1 MRICKNLLEEALR
14 RARATLAGA
23 ADAGWQEAPVIEVNW
38 RYNGRGMRAGDA
50 CPALITTAAGLTA
63 FVLSVEDVLD
73 EDQANSWGD
82 PEEGQVISW
91 WDLMPLMW
99 QEERD
104 ERTVFYFPGL
114 EATE

>member
-1 MRICKNLLEEALR
+1 MRIHKNLLEESLR

-63 FVLSVEDVLD
+63 FALSADDLLQTERETL
-73 EDQANSWGD
+73 GD
-82 PEEGQVISW
+82 PEQGTVISW
-91 WDLMPLMW
+91 LDLMVLMW